1 VVSTSGE
8 AEPRSRWETLGGVS
22 RLFIG
27 GSAIAP
33 REFSPYF
40 SGCVC

>member
-8 AEPRSRWETLGGVS
+8 AEPRLRRETLGGMS
-22 RLFIG
+22 RLLIG
-27 GSAIAP
+27 GSAVTP

-40 SGCVC
+40 SEWVC